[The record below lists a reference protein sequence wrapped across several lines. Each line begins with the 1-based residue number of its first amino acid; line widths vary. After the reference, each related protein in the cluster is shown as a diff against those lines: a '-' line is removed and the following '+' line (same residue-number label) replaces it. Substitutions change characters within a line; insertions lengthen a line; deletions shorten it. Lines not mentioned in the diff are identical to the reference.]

1 MEMVPRGTAGS
12 SEIEPHVDGTHHHSS
27 VPSGSQ
33 PKPGSAGVAPSGAV
47 PPGDGGEAEAA
58 REEER
63 RSREDV
69 YTAAAYG
76 DLEKLRRLVEE
87 EGHSVRKPDASG
99 FYALQWSALNNKAHI
114 AQYLLDHG
122 AEVYARDTT
131 GQTALHWSAVRGA
144 QAVTELLLERGADL
158 EAADSHGY
166 RTMHVAAQYGQT
178 SLLYLLHVKWQA
190 EVDAVDGDGRSPL
203 HWAAYKGYAD
213 SLRVLLFMD
222 ALLSRTDREGCTP
235 LHWAALRGNLEVCT
249 VLVQAGTKQDLLV
262 LDSTGCTPAQL
273 AADKS
278 HRQVALFL
286 SNARNVYDA
295 RWDADG
301 KRGRLF
307 RLGLAPVLWA
317 IILVLI
323 AMFATGVIL
332 SPTMPLVTASTA
344 AWGWIAVSFAVGGL
358 YLLYKATTV
367 DPGYVVATGQGSKQ
381 AQEGHDLEAPLVQ
394 ARGAYDH
401 AALWAGQWSLL
412 CPTCRIVRPVRSKH
426 CSVCNRCVEQ
436 FDHHC
441 PWISNCVGKRNK
453 WYFFVFLCVEMVAM
467 VGTFLVA
474 LHRLMMDESAPGYLG
489 PWLKHVAIR
498 HGGSLAFLLGDG
510 FMLLSV
516 FTLCSLQALQ
526 IARNITTNE
535 MANVNRYQYLKGPD
549 GRFFNP
555 YDRGYVRNCT
565 DFLLHGASEDEA
577 ATWRP
582 AAKRAPPSAW
592 LRRIFYGRRQ
602 LAAHAQA
609 GDVDAMAS
617 ALSEPGGGE
626 RPATA
631 TGTAPGGA
639 DPSGSAPSG
648 LSRHV
653 HGPGCSHGGSVAA
666 SGGAPHPD
674 AAIPGG
680 GSGSSRALA
689 AGGAGGPKGLGGLSL
704 QPHPR
709 SGRSKQ

>member
-1 MEMVPRGTAGS
+1 MVPRGTAGS

-122 AEVYARDTT
+122 AEVDARDTT

-332 SPTMPLVTASTA
+332 CILPS
-344 AWGWIAVSFAVGGL
+344 SFELARACCQANWRQPL
-358 YLLYKATTV
+358 YLTSSLPLARVGPGGKA
-367 DPGYVVATGQGSKQ
+367 
-381 AQEGHDLEAPLVQ
+381 VQ
-394 ARGAYDH
+394 ASRWPGCVEGGAVCVLGGRQLMLVGVRKFVLKAKSRPLTTGLSCQSLEQLSRKVTYLSYDTLVVH
-401 AALWAGQWSLL
+401 IVAPGNVLQLPQDLRPGERAGRL
-412 CPTCRIVRPVRSKH
+412 PTCKSPGPLGRIL
-426 CSVCNRCVEQ
+426 E
-436 FDHHC
+436 
-441 PWISNCVGKRNK
+441 
-453 WYFFVFLCVEMVAM
+453 
-467 VGTFLVA
+467 
-474 LHRLMMDESAPGYLG
+474 
-489 PWLKHVAIR
+489 
-498 HGGSLAFLLGDG
+498 
-510 FMLLSV
+510 
-516 FTLCSLQALQ
+516 
-526 IARNITTNE
+526 
-535 MANVNRYQYLKGPD
+535 
-549 GRFFNP
+549 
-555 YDRGYVRNCT
+555 
-565 DFLLHGASEDEA
+565 
-577 ATWRP
+577 
-582 AAKRAPPSAW
+582 
-592 LRRIFYGRRQ
+592 
-602 LAAHAQA
+602 
-609 GDVDAMAS
+609 
-617 ALSEPGGGE
+617 
-626 RPATA
+626 
-631 TGTAPGGA
+631 
-639 DPSGSAPSG
+639 
-648 LSRHV
+648 
-653 HGPGCSHGGSVAA
+653 
-666 SGGAPHPD
+666 
-674 AAIPGG
+674 
-680 GSGSSRALA
+680 
-689 AGGAGGPKGLGGLSL
+689 
-704 QPHPR
+704 
-709 SGRSKQ
+709 